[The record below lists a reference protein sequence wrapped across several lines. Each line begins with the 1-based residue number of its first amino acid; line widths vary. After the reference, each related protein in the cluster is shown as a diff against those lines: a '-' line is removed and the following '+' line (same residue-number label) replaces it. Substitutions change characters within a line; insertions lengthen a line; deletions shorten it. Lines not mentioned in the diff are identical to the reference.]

1 MTTQKVKPNLTY
13 EDYFNTPDD
22 ERYELLDGE
31 LVMVPAPRTTHQTTG
46 LGIKLALYT
55 FVREHSLGHILD
67 APTDVVLSDTTVL
80 QPDILFVS
88 AERAH
93 IITEANVQGAPDLVV
108 EVLSP
113 STAERDTTT
122 KRALYYRHGVRE
134 FWLVDTDAKTVAV
147 LVRGRSDFESVG
159 QYSLGDTLT
168 SPALEGFS
176 LGLGEIFA
184 MA

>member
-31 LVMVPAPRTTHQTTG
+31 LVMVPAPRTTHQSVALDLAAAINSHAKKRF
-46 LGIKLALYT
+46 LGRAFI
-55 FVREHSLGHILD
+55 

-147 LVRGRSDFESVG
+147 LLRGRSDFESVG

>member
-1 MTTQKVKPNLTY
+1 MTTQTVKPKFTY
-13 EDYFNTPDD
+13 EDYCNTPDD

-31 LVMVPAPRTTHQTTG
+31 LVMVPAPRTTHQFVKGEIFT
-46 LGIKLALYT
+46 ALHSHA
-55 FVREHSLGHILD
+55 REHSLGHILD
-67 APTDVVLSDTTVL
+67 APTDVVLSDTVVL

-88 AERAH
+88 AERGH

-147 LVRGRSDFESVG
+147 LLRGRSDFESVG

-168 SPALEGFS
+168 SPALVGFS